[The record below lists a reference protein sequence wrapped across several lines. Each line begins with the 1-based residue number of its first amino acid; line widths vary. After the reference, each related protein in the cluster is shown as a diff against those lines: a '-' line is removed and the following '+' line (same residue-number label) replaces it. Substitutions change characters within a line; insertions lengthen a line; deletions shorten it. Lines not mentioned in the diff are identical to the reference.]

1 MKAVESC
8 FLKVNLQGMFMK
20 LAQKFTSLLFVFV
33 TGCAQVPEQSVE
45 LSATVGRDV
54 SAIKESHVALVDIY
68 YDNLITNINHFIDD
82 VYLPYQIQKTLED
95 RDLRELLMDSIQ
107 NAAKPDASGHAQKNT
122 FEFMKIFHT
131 LVYTEVEDYRKL
143 KLAPVLKQKRD
154 MLTNLNKA
162 YAQVL
167 YANQI
172 VTGHLSS
179 IAKVHDAQ
187 NEFLSEFDIYDLRT
201 AIGTEAAILNNK
213 IVELTDKAKK
223 AGDDVDEY
231 VSKFNELSDMFK

>member
-1 MKAVESC
+1 MKFIHKIMA
-8 FLKVNLQGMFMK
+8 
-20 LAQKFTSLLFVFV
+20 LLFVFV

-54 SAIKESHVALVDIY
+54 AAIKESHIALVNIY
-68 YDNLITNINHFIDD
+68 YDNLITNINQFVDD

-95 RDLRELLMDSIQ
+95 GDIREPLMDSIQ
-107 NAAKPDASGHAQKNT
+107 NASRPDDSGKEQKNA

-131 LVYTEVEDYRKL
+131 IVYTEVEDYRKL
-143 KLAPVLKQKRD
+143 KLAPVLKQKQD
-154 MLTNLNKA
+154 MLTNIDKA
-162 YAQVL
+162 YSQVL

-179 IAKVHDAQ
+179 IVKVHDAQ
-187 NEFLSEFDIYDLRT
+187 NEFLAEFDIHDLRT
-201 AIGTEAAILNNK
+201 TLGADAATLNSK

-231 VSKFNELSDMFK
+231 VSKFNKLSEMFK

>member
-1 MKAVESC
+1 
-8 FLKVNLQGMFMK
+8 MK
-20 LAQKFTSLLFVFV
+20 LIHKIMALLFVFV

-54 SAIKESHVALVDIY
+54 AAIKESHIALVNIY
-68 YDNLITNINHFIDD
+68 YDNLITNINQFVDD

-95 RDLRELLMDSIQ
+95 GDIREPLMDSIQ
-107 NAAKPDASGHAQKNT
+107 NASRPDDSGKEQKNA
-122 FEFMKIFHT
+122 FEFLKIFHT
-131 LVYTEVEDYRKL
+131 IVYTEVEDYRKL
-143 KLAPVLKQKRD
+143 KLAPVLKQKQD
-154 MLTNLNKA
+154 LLTNIDKA
-162 YAQVL
+162 YSQVL

-179 IAKVHDAQ
+179 IVKVHDAQ
-187 NEFLSEFDIYDLRT
+187 NEFLAEFDIHDLRT
-201 AIGTEAAILNNK
+201 TLGTDAATLNSK

-231 VSKFNELSDMFK
+231 VSKFNKLSDMFK